1 MEQGGEEALLPA
13 VVEGREAAGSCDPKE
28 TPDTR
33 IRFFY
38 TFETGLKNQIFA
50 VCVRLRHIYPCS
62 YHSSCLRSKRRTRG
76 SCDGEIWWIYV
87 DLNIV
92 HILHLYRMSSYVCNC
107 PGNPN

>member
-38 TFETGLKNQIFA
+38 TFETRLKNQIFA
-50 VCVRLRHIYPCS
+50 VCVR
-62 YHSSCLRSKRRTRG
+62 
-76 SCDGEIWWIYV
+76 
-87 DLNIV
+87 
-92 HILHLYRMSSYVCNC
+92 
-107 PGNPN
+107 